1 MIIGWMGLLMGGET
15 HTVTWEDSLRFT
27 NITYSSKI
35 YDLHEGDYLYIR
47 HKLASAPDVLVY

>member
-1 MIIGWMGLLMGGET
+1 MGLLIGGET

-47 HKLASAPDVLVY
+47 HKLASAPDVLVC